1 MENIDDLLN
10 PYYIRDSLPI
20 ESKLLVPVIQ
30 VYENTGS
37 TNNVLMEKNC
47 IYPNGHACF
56 AEKQSN
62 GRGMLE
68 KSWFPTGSNICFS
81 VAWNYEK
88 LLEMPHMLNYFVAIK
103 LVDELT
109 KKGFSGI
116 KTKWPNDIIYKGAKL
131 GGILIDVVHRKD
143 SKLYLVVG
151 VGVNLKATEVDQ
163 SKVDQ
168 KISDLVSTAND
179 LLVGRN
185 KIASFLLHAVIKSLS
200 EFKECDFRK
209 LSEDWNNMDYNLNKL
224 KTIIVKDKK
233 ITTTLKGI
241 NELGQLCCFHD
252 DKINLYNINEVRII
266 KDEFLRN

>member
-1 MENIDDLLN
+1 MKNIDDLLN

-30 VYENTGS
+30 VYENVDS
-37 TNNVLMEKNC
+37 TSNVLMEKNC
-47 IYPNGHACF
+47 IYPNGHTCF
-56 AEKQSN
+56 AEKQLN

-68 KSWFPTGSNICFS
+68 KSWLTTESNVCFS

-88 LLEMPHMLNYFVAIK
+88 PLEIPHMLNYFVAIK

-109 KKGFSGI
+109 QRGFSGI
-116 KTKWPNDIIYKGAKL
+116 KTKWPNDIIYEGAKL
-131 GGILIDVVHRKD
+131 GGILIDAVHRKD

-151 VGVNLKATEVDQ
+151 VGVNLKTSEADK
-163 SKVDQ
+163 SNIDQ
-168 KISDLVSTAND
+168 KISDLISTSSDPLAD
-179 LLVGRN
+179 RN
-185 KIASFLLHAVIKSLS
+185 KIASFLLHAVIQSLS
-200 EFKECDFRK
+200 EFKEYDFRK
-209 LSEDWNNMDYNLNKL
+209 ISEDWNNMDYNLNKL
-224 KTIIVKDKK
+224 KTIMVKNKK
-233 ITTTLKGI
+233 IKTTLKGI